1 MFSIKPLELQKL
13 FLVIL
18 IKRNIFLFCFHMDK
32 FDMYNFR
39 ADEREIQFM
48 NLKHEM

>member
-1 MFSIKPLELQKL
+1 M
-13 FLVIL
+13 
-18 IKRNIFLFCFHMDK
+18 NK

-48 NLKHEM
+48 NLKHENWAPFQKLHLSLNWFYNKY